1 MVERSKQKDYIMDQS
16 EHQNYTLLFAQSQ
29 EQLFVDF
36 VRRSIDFEVKL
47 KLLEEKIKNEKE
59 ISNNIVEQ
67 AAIAIQDLTNTNKD
81 NENRIKALQE
91 EIQNSLL
98 ARGNIEAEMKQLQ
111 LKFAEVEREYTRQ
124 KTEINYMQVENEN
137 LRLKLK
143 EVGSKSINK
152 KKVEKNSTNVTKS
165 TDENEF

>member
-1 MVERSKQKDYIMDQS
+1 MDQS